1 MTKFFFRF
9 LTILESNFMPCSGF
23 TGANLKERVDPKL
36 CPWYSGPSLLEFLDE
51 LPDFEWPSDKPVKV
65 LVSDRYK
72 DMGTIVIGKIERGI
86 VNKGDS
92 FVLMPNKQTVK
103 VMAITGSDEK
113 EKNSSSAGENVK
125 LKLAGIEEDD
135 VLPGFVVCHP
145 TDMCNTG
152 TVFDAQIVILE
163 HKSIICAGYTAV
175 LHIHNAVEEVK
186 LVVSLLFCI
195 NTLSGNGF

>member
-51 LPDFEWPSDKPVKV
+51 L
-65 LVSDRYK
+65 
-72 DMGTIVIGKIERGI
+72 RGI